1 MCHQLTPC
9 VAALETV
16 SCVPNVEHDALGLT
30 GRLEDKAAIVR
41 KCALQLL
48 SKLLCYNPFGQFLP
62 LDQMTAV
69 LQQQKAELQARSSTL
84 SQSRC
89 LVRPNMQLAYISRQ
103 YPDVGDTSKCA
114 LHQKGVIHGDTCQ

>member
-1 MCHQLTPC
+1 MPWNDDMYIVCMCHQLTPC

-69 LQQQKAELQARSSTL
+69 LQQQKAELQAREL
-84 SQSRC
+84 
-89 LVRPNMQLAYISRQ
+89 YFISV
-103 YPDVGDTSKCA
+103 PGSA
-114 LHQKGVIHGDTCQ
+114 